1 MPKWTFW
8 KIVFEI
14 WKHQCLFFMFS
25 WLRFIWRAFDV
36 IVVVQYLT
44 LLKDSVE
51 EIAYRK
57 MKIKNCI
64 FTVQVLSS
72 WTFGQVKSCFWK
84 AAGKNSRKK
93 LSIPAVAALC
103 TTETRLLSWGQLH
116 TNVTWVMEFSDVYF
130 GLHII
135 SKQIPFMHHH
145 NPLSIINSQQ
155 K

>member
-1 MPKWTFW
+1 M
-8 KIVFEI
+8 
-14 WKHQCLFFMFS
+14 LS
-25 WLRFIWRAFDV
+25 WAAQLACGTNQNKLPAMDSRAEGSTKSRR
-36 IVVVQYLT
+36 IGRQ
-44 LLKDSVE
+44 
-51 EIAYRK
+51 
-57 MKIKNCI
+57 MKIKNCF

-93 LSIPAVAALC
+93 LSIPAAAALC